1 MNLRLPAQFLG
12 TIGLGLC
19 AFDLGTSPHGLVVDL
34 PETSTA
40 RAPHSCQGN
49 RPPFMQAAFDFRW
62 RYPQNPFMKTR
73 LILSLLA
80 GALLVLSA
88 LFFIPSQHSPLSIQ
102 LVNARPVPAQL
113 AVVPLP
119 PVPVAV
125 SPVPEISE
133 VAPIPDAKPEVFK
146 CKENGHITY
155 SATPC
160 ADCAVVAAYDA
171 KRTTFTETSSLD
183 SISIARNSAG
193 HYVAR
198 GVADGQALD
207 FTIDT
212 GATVVALPGEFA
224 RGRRIVCEGVSVA
237 RTPGGDA
244 RMCLVTLKRLNL
256 AGMDFYN
263 VPAHIV
269 PTLKGE
275 GLFGQELLNR
285 LKVTQ
290 GGGFMT
296 LSR

>member
-1 MNLRLPAQFLG
+1 MLFLG
-12 TIGLGLC
+12 TIGLGTC
-19 AFDLGTSPHGLVVDL
+19 AFGTSPHGLK
-34 PETSTA
+34 
-40 RAPHSCQGN
+40 
-49 RPPFMQAAFDFRW
+49 AAFDFRLP
-62 RYPQNPFMKTR
+62 YPQNEFMKTR

-80 GALLVLSA
+80 GAVLVFSI
-88 LFFIPSQHSPLSIQ
+88 LFFTGTALSPMPVQ
-102 LVNARPVPAQL
+102 LVNARPAPAPVQL
-113 AVVPLP
+113 AVAPLP
-119 PVPVAV
+119 PFPLVPPGAV
-125 SPVPEISE
+125 PSVPRSGEAPPVPDK
-133 VAPIPDAKPEVFK
+133 AEVFK
-146 CKENGHITY
+146 CKEDGHITY

-160 ADCAVVAAYDA
+160 AAGAVVAAYDA
-171 KRTTFTETSSLD
+171 KRATFTETSNLD

-207 FTIDT
+207 FMIDT
-212 GATVVALPGEFA
+212 GAFGIALPGEFA
-224 RGRRIVCEGVSVA
+224 RGRRIVCEGVGVA

-244 RMCLVTLKRLNL
+244 RMCLITLKRLNL

-263 VPAHIV
+263 VPAQII